1 MWLWH
6 FTLPQNSLFG
16 YYRDEFGRQ
25 MGMSATMR
33 WRLDYL
39 GIRRVRP
46 LKQKSGIGSKAG
58 DQMI

>member
-6 FTLPQNSLFG
+6 FTLPHNSLFG
-16 YYRDEFGRQ
+16 YCRDEVGRQ
-25 MGMSATMR
+25 IGMSANMT

-39 GIRRVRP
+39 EICRVRP
-46 LKQKSGIGSKAG
+46 LKQKSGNGSKAG